1 MGGLRHRSA
10 PRSTASPRRKGYESR
25 REHYRMTTIPLDAM
39 VRRASR
45 MAERMFDEEVAVDMF
60 WLIDTPA
67 GIISVLSPVFA
78 ENPTQCRQVKGEI
91 NEAMREFLREH
102 DAMRFVRAAE
112 AWVAELPVPWTDDEG
127 FVPRTDEV
135 FVTHVL
141 GSSIQVLG
149 RRNRDGRLFVDQVF
163 KQDKPE
169 GRSVE
174 EVSKEFAEN
183 LPGIKIEIVTGPEAE
198 DLISRLQ
205 AQREWIAK
213 GSGTLADHP
222 LRKEQIVLMASDGR
236 EVLMAWRDIVR
247 PPAGRPHLGRLSEI
261 ERPKELRGAWVKCL
275 PGTSRS
281 SSGAS

>member
-1 MGGLRHRSA
+1 MKVEGSYTM
-10 PRSTASPRRKGYESR
+10 STIS
-25 REHYRMTTIPLDAM
+25 LDAM

-45 MAERMFDEEVAVDMF
+45 MADRMFDEEGAVDMF

-67 GIISVLSPVFA
+67 GIIRALSPVFA
-78 ENPTQCRQVKGEI
+78 DNPTQGCQVKDAI
-91 NEAMREFLREH
+91 NEEMREFLREH
-102 DAMRFVRAAE
+102 DATRFVRVAE
-112 AWVAELPVPWTDDEG
+112 AWVTEHEEVPWTSDEG

-135 FVTHVL
+135 FVTHVP
-141 GSSIQVLG
+141 GSSILVHG
-149 RRNRDGRLFVDQVF
+149 RRNRDGKLFVDNVF
-163 KQDKPE
+163 QQAKPE
-169 GRSVE
+169 DRSIE
-174 EVSKEFAEN
+174 EVRKDFVAH
-183 LPGIKIEIVTGPEAE
+183 LPGIKVEIVAGPEAE

-205 AQREWIAK
+205 AQMEWRAK
-213 GSGTLADHP
+213 GSGTLEDHP
-222 LRKEQIVLMASDGR
+222 LRKERIVLMASDGR